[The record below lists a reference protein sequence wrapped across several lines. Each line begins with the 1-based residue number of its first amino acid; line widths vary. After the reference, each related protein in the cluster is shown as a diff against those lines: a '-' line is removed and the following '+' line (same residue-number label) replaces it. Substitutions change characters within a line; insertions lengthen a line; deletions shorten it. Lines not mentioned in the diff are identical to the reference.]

1 MKGALD
7 QSVVQLLAKA
17 RRDCESAHVQ
27 GASEAGK
34 SRIWYRS
41 PSLLNCSGKERLP
54 LSADVRQGTPPPY
67 FDVTPMGTWDRSRV
81 ACYQHGAGNA

>member
-17 RRDCESAHVQ
+17 QRDCESAHVQ
-27 GASEAGK
+27 GASEAGN

-54 LSADVRQGTPPPY
+54 LSADVR
-67 FDVTPMGTWDRSRV
+67 
-81 ACYQHGAGNA
+81 